1 MDQSDGI
8 ALGTMWRN
16 LRDSAAKEQVCVTL
30 ISRDPKLRLDQALQR
45 FPELQAKLAGAELGS
60 SEKGALSAACRL
72 KRVVVEMLRSSETRR
87 GQSMRSRVRAGP
99 GFQSGD
105 GASRMLKSGDL
116 RRYELTSTV
125 CLAAVAHG
133 SIDAASGQAS
143 ASARVVPRGVRKTS
157 THFSAFAE
165 IACWS
170 SFTVASCTD
179 GLTLGWGCDRLMNLM
194 RHFQRNLWL
203 PLLAMLLALVLRLP
217 AAAQDAAYRVDPAQ
231 SSVKFT
237 LGDVLH
243 TVRGTFKLKQ
253 GDMQIAADGKV
264 SGQIVVDAGSGDSGS
279 GMRDRKMNKEVLE
292 SARFPEIAFR
302 PDRIDG
308 AVASSGKS
316 SVSIHGMFN
325 IHGVDR
331 DIIVPAQVETSGEQ
345 WTATVHFTVPYQK
358 WGMKNPST
366 LFLRVNDTVE
376 IDLLASGTVVRHTAH
391 SAQ

>member
-1 MDQSDGI
+1 MG
-8 ALGTMWRN
+8 
-16 LRDSAAKEQVCVTL
+16 AA
-30 ISRDPKLRLDQALQR
+30 
-45 FPELQAKLAGAELGS
+45 
-60 SEKGALSAACRL
+60 
-72 KRVVVEMLRSSETRR
+72 
-87 GQSMRSRVRAGP
+87 
-99 GFQSGD
+99 
-105 GASRMLKSGDL
+105 
-116 RRYELTSTV
+116 
-125 CLAAVAHG
+125 
-133 SIDAASGQAS
+133 
-143 ASARVVPRGVRKTS
+143 
-157 THFSAFAE
+157 
-165 IACWS
+165 
-170 SFTVASCTD
+170 
-179 GLTLGWGCDRLMNLM
+179 DRLMNLI
-194 RHFQRNLWL
+194 RHFQRKLWL
-203 PLLAMLLALVLRLP
+203 PLLAVVVALVLHLP
-217 AAAQDAAYRVDPAQ
+217 VTAQDAAYRVDPAQ

-253 GDMQIAADGKV
+253 GDLQIERDGKV
-264 SGQIVVDAGSGDSGS
+264 SGQIVVDAASGDSGS

-292 SARFPEIAFR
+292 SSRYPEIAFR

-331 DIIVPAQVETSGEQ
+331 EITVPAQLETSGEQ

-376 IDLLASGTVVRHTAH
+376 IDLVASGTVARHTAH